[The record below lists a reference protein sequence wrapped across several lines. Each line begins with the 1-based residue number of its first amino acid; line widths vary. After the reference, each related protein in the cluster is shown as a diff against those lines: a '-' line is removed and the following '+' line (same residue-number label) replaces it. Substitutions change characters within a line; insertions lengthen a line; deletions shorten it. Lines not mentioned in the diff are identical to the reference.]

1 MQQFIAR
8 AFFNL
13 GWMRHFGTGLA
24 QDFILA
30 SKFYAKSEEANPG
43 GVQVP
48 IRIMQAFLYVHSYYN
63 DLPMWETV
71 GRILA
76 KDKRSRLLFAHTLV
90 FVVVLIRRLAS
101 VIAFMG
107 VDVEVGVHSILLL
120 LT

>member
-24 QDFILA
+24 QDFVLA

-63 DLPMWETV
+63 DLPMWSQLEQPTSSTFSFQYSHQTLKSAIF
-71 GRILA
+71 RC
-76 KDKRSRLLFAHTLV
+76 SRQT
-90 FVVVLIRRLAS
+90 S
-101 VIAFMG
+101 VRN
-107 VDVEVGVHSILLL
+107 DS
-120 LT
+120 